1 VLNGDEIE
9 ERSPAANPVNM
20 PGYGWTSAKSCATQ
34 ECESCN
40 TAAQERSKAI
50 PLALLHKRLGHFDC
64 EMLRKMV
71 QNKAID
77 FQLSDTVACNCDICR
92 ATKVHRTPV
101 PKQRE
106 EEAAETKP
114 FERVWTDVKG
124 KLLKDWWGNQYMVT
138 FTDEVT
144 RWTCVYFCQKKSQV
158 KERFQEFLKFVEG
171 QGYKVK
177 VLCSDGGGEYT
188 ASEHA
193 QIASAFEKLCED
205 ANIRQKITSPDTS
218 AQNGISE
225 RLNRKLI
232 EHAKAE
238 VSPSSFNEQG
248 IWLRQL
254 AIGFFS

>member
-1 VLNGDEIE
+1 
-9 ERSPAANPVNM
+9 
-20 PGYGWTSAKSCATQ
+20 
-34 ECESCN
+34 
-40 TAAQERSKAI
+40 
-50 PLALLHKRLGHFDC
+50 
-64 EMLRKMV
+64 MLRKMV

-77 FQLSDTVACNCDICR
+77 FQLSDTVACDCDICR

-193 QIASAFEKLCED
+193 QIASAFEKLC
-205 ANIRQKITSPDTS
+205 
-218 AQNGISE
+218 
-225 RLNRKLI
+225 
-232 EHAKAE
+232 
-238 VSPSSFNEQG
+238 
-248 IWLRQL
+248 
-254 AIGFFS
+254 